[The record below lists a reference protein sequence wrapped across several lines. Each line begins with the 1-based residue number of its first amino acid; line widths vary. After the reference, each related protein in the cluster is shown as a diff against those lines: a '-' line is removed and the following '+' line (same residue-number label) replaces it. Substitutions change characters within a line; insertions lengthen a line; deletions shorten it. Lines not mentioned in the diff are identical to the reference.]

1 MKLYDLT
8 ELSPREAMDVYPGP
22 DIPVRGGWGYSAEDA
37 CIIDKNDAIIDP
49 DDPMPFYG
57 VGFEKIF
64 VERRIY
70 MELITF
76 RPEAERHSGIQWNM
90 LSQSL
95 MRHEG
100 KPHDHLE
107 YQVTAHED
115 KDWLALKEE
124 FEGPNGISH
133 PDFDQEEHF
142 KKHNA
147 SMKTFRM
154 EFWFEISSFYGQLPG
169 LMGLSQPQASS

>member
-8 ELSPREAMDVYPGP
+8 ELSPREAMDIYLGP
-22 DIPVRGGWGYSAEDA
+22 DIPVRGGWGYSPEDA
-37 CIIDKNDAIIDP
+37 CIIDKNDPIIDP

-76 RPEAERHSGIQWNM
+76 RPEAERHSGIQWIM

-133 PDFDQEEHF
+133 PDFDQERLDRLQNKVEQ
-142 KKHNA
+142 KLKALREDKGTNEDKEA
-147 SMKTFRM
+147 GQR
-154 EFWFEISSFYGQLPG
+154 SSTI
-169 LMGLSQPQASS
+169 

>member
-1 MKLYDLT
+1 MKLYELT
-8 ELSPREAMDVYPGP
+8 ELSPREAMDVYIGP

-76 RPEAERHSGIQWNM
+76 RPEAERHSGIKWKM
-90 LSQSL
+90 LRQSL
-95 MRHEG
+95 AHHEG

-115 KDWLALKEE
+115 KDWNALKEE
-124 FEGPNGISH
+124 WEGPEGFVH
-133 PDFDQEEHF
+133 PDFDQEEHL
-142 KKHNA
+142 KRRKA
-147 SMKTFRM
+147 SMKTFEM
-154 EFWFEISSFYGQLPG
+154 EFWFEISSFYGQFPG